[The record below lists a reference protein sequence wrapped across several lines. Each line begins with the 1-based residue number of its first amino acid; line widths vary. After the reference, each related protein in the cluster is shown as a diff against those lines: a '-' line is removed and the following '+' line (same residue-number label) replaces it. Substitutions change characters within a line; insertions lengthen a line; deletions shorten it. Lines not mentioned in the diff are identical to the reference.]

1 MRSFLLFWV
10 ILLASL
16 PAFPQPILSTV
27 YSYTHAPAVNQPG
40 YEEQTLAEGTTRD
53 FSHVIVQA
61 ITIGANQP
69 TQPTQQLDEEAILII
84 KTGELTL
91 TLGSKHKT
99 LGPGSVV
106 IIMPGDDYQIENK
119 ATPSLTYYQIRYTSN
134 EMPDLDLYQ
143 LVGGSFW
150 VDWKELATTT
160 NQQGNDQRLV
170 PYPTVM
176 SNRMAIQV
184 ARVVSGLGKNLP
196 HMHRAAELLFILDHP
211 VQTQIEGTSHRAHTG
226 DLIFVESDVPHS
238 INTSRPEGGTYLS
251 IQF

>member
-16 PAFPQPILSTV
+16 PAFPQSVLSTV
-27 YSYTHAPAVNQPG
+27 YSYTHLPAVTHPG

-119 ATPSLTYYQIRYTSN
+119 VTQSLTYYQIRYTSN

-143 LVGGSFW
+143 LVGGRSGSTGRS
-150 VDWKELATTT
+150 LSL
-160 NQQGNDQRLV
+160 RLI
-170 PYPTVM
+170 
-176 SNRMAIQV
+176 NREMT
-184 ARVVSGLGKNLP
+184 SG
-196 HMHRAAELLFILDHP
+196 
-211 VQTQIEGTSHRAHTG
+211 
-226 DLIFVESDVPHS
+226 
-238 INTSRPEGGTYLS
+238 
-251 IQF
+251 